1 MEKQEEGERAT
12 IEDEA
17 KVVNS
22 FGKEEEKGNGETASN
37 EGKCLGKMEKQEEGE
52 RATIEDEAKVA
63 KSFGKEEE
71 KGNGETAYNEKKAT
85 NVNSFEN
92 VKKEEKGERTS
103 SEDEAKVAKSFGKE
117 EGKGNGETTSNEE
130 KATTVKEK
138 VEKEEE
144 GKRTTKKEEATNI
157 KSLEREEGELTS
169 SEDETTTIKTL
180 GNEREEGE
188 LSSSDTDQG
197 LERSISGGVSD
208 KKQLR
213 RLNARSTTGP
223 RTVTPKKQKENASS
237 REQQRPRA
245 VVDVGKD
252 NETRTKS
259 RIKRKVAHDKHRE
272 KASTV
277 IDPKTSR
284 VCHKGKKNI
293 TLVSSKVS
301 GGKRSDIRQGSS
313 REKLS
318 NTQRKA
324 GQSHKP
330 ENYDWHK
337 RNSGRKVE
345 THTTEAEGRRKFFT
359 LNKTDESPTSAK
371 HYSRTVER
379 GHKEVTGQSKNAKEI
394 PVINKAKRNSKPH
407 ELSREKS
414 TSHEQATAKGPPVSN
429 TGKASKARDTA
440 SRTRDQFDDKEKKKR
455 ANERPTQAKPAVA
468 RKRVASSDSSKD
480 RPAKRPRVCT
490 DDSKETSKRITQTE
504 QPKRVLE
511 AFTSDNVKPE
521 RGHAA
526 FKESPEV
533 KECHSHVL
541 ALGRGRCLVFK
552 RRHVNQLFV
561 RGDNVVLIA
570 YSK

>member
-1 MEKQEEGERAT
+1 
-12 IEDEA
+12 
-17 KVVNS
+17 
-22 FGKEEEKGNGETASN
+22 
-37 EGKCLGKMEKQEEGE
+37 MEKQEEGE

-71 KGNGETAYNEKKAT
+71 KGNGET
-85 NVNSFEN
+85 
-92 VKKEEKGERTS
+92 
-103 SEDEAKVAKSFGKE
+103 
-117 EGKGNGETTSNEE
+117 TSNEE

-138 VEKEEE
+138 VKKEEKGE
-144 GKRTTKKEEATNI
+144 RTTRKEEATNI

-208 KKQLR
+208 KKQLK
-213 RLNARSTTGP
+213 RLDARSTTD
-223 RTVTPKKQKENASS
+223 RCTVTPKNEKENASS
-237 REQQRPRA
+237 REQRRPRA
-245 VVDVGKD
+245 VVDVSK
-252 NETRTKS
+252 EKEIRTRS

-330 ENYDWHK
+330 ENYDRHK
-337 RNSGRKVE
+337 RSSGRKVE
-345 THTTEAEGRRKFFT
+345 THTTEAKGRRKFFT
-359 LNKTDESPTSAK
+359 LNNTDESPTSAK

-379 GHKEVTGQSKNAKEI
+379 GQEVSGQSKNAKEI

-440 SRTRDQFDDKEKKKR
+440 SRTRDQFDDKEKEKR

-468 RKRVASSDSSKD
+468 RKRVASDSSKD
-480 RPAKRPRVCT
+480 RPAKWPRVCT
-490 DDSKETSKRITQTE
+490 DDSKEVSKRITQTE

-552 RRHVNQLFV
+552 HRHVNQLFV